1 MKPFFILLISTLS
14 IIFLHQYFI
23 DFDSLISSALDEDL
37 LEIFI
42 QKQMDLNWRHK
53 YLYPKIFTFLQLT
66 VKTIVISLV
75 VYSGLFFINAAEG
88 IKFLSA
94 IFSSVCM
101 AELIFVIQKA
111 INLVVF
117 MAKPDL
123 TLGFIQQ
130 FSPVSLYGLVG
141 KGIGLDYLNYLLKS
155 INLYEVIYVFIL
167 AFLISDNIGLGFSKS
182 LKATFLSYGSLMACW
197 VIFVTYMILNT
208 SP

>member
-1 MKPFFILLISTLS
+1 MSSFDWKQKYLLPPTITLV
-14 IIFLHQYFI
+14 
-23 DFDSLISSALDEDL
+23 SLI
-37 LEIFI
+37 I
-42 QKQMDLNWRHK
+42 
-53 YLYPKIFTFLQLT
+53 
-66 VKTIVISLV
+66 KTIVISSII
-75 VYSGLFFINAAEG
+75 YSGIFLIYAVDCN
-88 IKFLSA
+88 IKWGL
-94 IFSSVCM
+94 IFCSVCI
-101 AELIFVIQKA
+101 AELIFVIKEA

-117 MAKPDL
+117 MANPNL
-123 TLGFIQQ
+123 TLEFIQQ
-130 FSPVSLYGLVG
+130 FSQVSLYGLVG